1 MKGDIL
7 FYRFPH
13 GDVQQTFGVFEK
25 VNQFSPNSG
34 FILSDFNWE
43 EKFIFIETKSEPK
56 LYFRNDEVNCLSK
69 EEYIVSASLFLNQLR
84 NKQLSK
90 AIFSRVKKV
99 QGSFEIEKLFKQLCD
114 TYPDAFVY
122 LVSSP
127 LFGTWIGA
135 TPEVLLE
142 SSGGKAKTIALAGTI
157 AVNSQEEWSEKEIEE
172 QQYVVD
178 FVTRKLNDSSIQELE
193 ISQKMELIAGPVKHL
208 VTNFN
213 FQLPQNDVLALIQE
227 LHPTPA
233 VSGLPR
239 EDSLE
244 LIEEI
249 ESHERRFYAGVI
261 GFISEYET
269 KLFVNLRCAEIQ
281 ENSSF
286 LYVGGGFTKDSD
298 VEKEWNETER
308 KAETLLNV
316 MQKN

>member
-1 MKGDIL
+1 MKGDTL
-7 FYRFPH
+7 FYRLPNGEVKH
-13 GDVQQTFGVFEK
+13 SFGVFEK
-25 VNQFSPNSG
+25 VDQFSPKSG

-43 EKFIFIETKSEPK
+43 KKYIFIEKIIEPNI
-56 LYFRNDEVNCLSK
+56 YFQKNNVKCLSK
-69 EEYIVSASLFLNQLR
+69 GEYIDSASLFLNQLR
-84 NKQLSK
+84 NKKLSK

-99 QGSFEIEKLFKQLCD
+99 EGSIETDELFQRLCK
-114 TYPDAFVY
+114 TYPRAFVY

-142 SSGGKAKTIALAGTI
+142 SSDGKAKTMALAGTLAI
-157 AVNSQEEWSEKEIEE
+157 NSPEKWSAKEINE
-172 QQYVVD
+172 QQFVAD
-178 FVTRKLNDSSIQELE
+178 FVKEKLNNSSIQKLE
-193 ISQKMELIAGPVKHL
+193 ISEKIELIAGPVKHL
-208 VTNFN
+208 VTSFN
-213 FQLPQNDVLALIQE
+213 FQLLQDDVLPLIQR

-244 LIEEI
+244 LIDEL
-249 ESHERRFYAGVI
+249 ESHDRKFYAGII
-261 GFISEYET
+261 GFISENDT
-269 KLFVNLRCAEIQ
+269 KVFVNLRCAEIQ
-281 ENSSF
+281 KNSSF